1 MSTCQTCGKD
11 FTGGYV
17 KHAIK
22 DHPRKNATTRWQAR
36 CAELAPPAP
45 ENPTPTGVTGGD
57 LAIEWDEH
65 DIAHAVITHTPTR
78 ESRSPVR
85 TAAKAQVKTTT
96 RTRGPRTP
104 VVSAR
109 SARTESR
116 NSTPKRERD
125 LRAELRQARRSM
137 RRIERALA
145 EARS

>member
-22 DHPRKNATTRWQAR
+22 DHPRKVQ
-36 CAELAPPAP
+36 
-45 ENPTPTGVTGGD
+45 NPTPTGVTGGD

-85 TAAKAQVKTTT
+85 TAAKAQVTT
-96 RTRGPRTP
+96 PKP
-104 VVSAR
+104 SAKSAR
-109 SARTESR
+109 MDAR
-116 NSTPKRERD
+116 NAIPARERA
-125 LRAELRQARRSM
+125 LKAELRQARRAM
-137 RRIERALA
+137 RRIERELVDVRA
-145 EARS
+145 

>member
-36 CAELAPPAP
+36 CAELAPPAL

-85 TAAKAQVKTTT
+85 TAAKAQVKT
-96 RTRGPRTP
+96 
-104 VVSAR
+104 
-109 SARTESR
+109 
-116 NSTPKRERD
+116 PKRVTTPRPIAKSERAD
-125 LRAELRQARRSM
+125 TRRAIPARERELRAELRQARRAM
-137 RRIERALA
+137 ARLERELVDV
-145 EARS
+145 RG

>member
-22 DHPRKNATTRWQAR
+22 DHPRKVQ
-36 CAELAPPAP
+36 
-45 ENPTPTGVTGGD
+45 NPTPTGVTGGD

-85 TAAKAQVKTTT
+85 TAAKAQVKTPKRVTT
-96 RTRGPRTP
+96 PRP
-104 VVSAR
+104 SAASAR
-109 SARTESR
+109 RDAR
-116 NSTPKRERD
+116 NAVPARERE
-125 LRAELRQARRSM
+125 LRAELRQARRAM
-137 RRIERALA
+137 RRVERELVDVRA
-145 EARS
+145 

>member
-1 MSTCQTCGKD
+1 MGTCSTCGKD

-22 DHPRKNATTRWQAR
+22 DHPRKVQ
-36 CAELAPPAP
+36 
-45 ENPTPTGVTGGD
+45 NPTPTGVTGGD

-96 RTRGPRTP
+96 RTRGPHTP

-109 SARTESR
+109 SARTEAR

-125 LRAELRQARRSM
+125 LRAELRQARRAM
-137 RRIERALA
+137 RRIEAQLTDMRA
-145 EARS
+145 

>member
-22 DHPRKNATTRWQAR
+22 DHPRKVQ
-36 CAELAPPAP
+36 
-45 ENPTPTGVTGGD
+45 NPTPTGVTGGD

-85 TAAKAQVKTTT
+85 TAAKAQVTT
-96 RTRGPRTP
+96 PKP
-104 VVSAR
+104 SAK
-109 SARTESR
+109 SARTDAR
-116 NSTPKRERD
+116 NAIPARERA
-125 LRAELRQARRSM
+125 LKAELRQARRAM
-137 RRIERALA
+137 RRIERELVDVRA
-145 EARS
+145 

>member
-1 MSTCQTCGKD
+1 MKDQSTQVCGSCGEE
-11 FTGGYV
+11 FSGGYV
-17 KHAIK
+17 KHAIR
-22 DHPRKNATTRWQAR
+22 DHGRKEITGVMPAV
-36 CAELAPPAP
+36 LAP
-45 ENPTPTGVTGGD
+45 TPSGVTGGD

-125 LRAELRQARRSM
+125 LRAELRQARRAM
-137 RRIERALA
+137 RRIEAQLTDMRA
-145 EARS
+145 

>member
-1 MSTCQTCGKD
+1 MGTCSTCGKD

-22 DHPRKNATTRWQAR
+22 DHPRKGSQ
-36 CAELAPPAP
+36 
-45 ENPTPTGVTGGD
+45 PTPTGVTGGD
-57 LAIEWDEH
+57 LEISWGAAGASDQDLASLCESVRP
-65 DIAHAVITHTPTR
+65 VIVHTPAR

-85 TAAKAQVKTTT
+85 SAAKAQVKTTK
-96 RTRGPRTP
+96 RTQGPRTP

-109 SARTESR
+109 SARTERR

-125 LRAELRQARRSM
+125 LQAELRQARRSM